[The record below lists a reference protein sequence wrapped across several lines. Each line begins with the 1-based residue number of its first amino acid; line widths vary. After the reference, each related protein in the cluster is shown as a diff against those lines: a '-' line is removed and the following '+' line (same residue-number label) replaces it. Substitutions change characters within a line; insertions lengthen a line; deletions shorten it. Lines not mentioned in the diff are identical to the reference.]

1 MQEHKINMM
10 HEIKMDYK
18 MSASLIAKNKKW
30 TFDSVFSLDKTKV
43 LITDFVTVSIHG
55 VNTES
60 KVHFL

>member
-1 MQEHKINMM
+1 
-10 HEIKMDYK
+10 MDYK

-55 VNTES
+55 VILVELRRLRQIPLVLN
-60 KVHFL
+60 LRN

>member
-1 MQEHKINMM
+1 
-10 HEIKMDYK
+10 MDYK

-55 VNTES
+55 VILVELRRLCQIPLVLN
-60 KVHFL
+60 LRN